1 MKYVIVRS
9 PVSPRNPL
17 RMESAD
23 TDFITASEFPGTR
36 FSTDSF
42 IQGTTWF
49 NCGIAATRR
58 CWLKAGSLSPR
69 IVWCLECVYR
79 IVKSLRRQVLTIRCT
94 RFGSDLECRRP
105 IRRGQVRS
113 KPRTSHALT
122 YTRTGKWRDRGGSRR
137 TIRILIR
144 LLEASELRGWSLSQ
158 TTCSRGANTGGS
170 IFV

>member
-94 RFGSDLECRRP
+94 RFGSDEGDDVAILRLELLHTWSVTP
-105 IRRGQVRS
+105 ASPDV
-113 KPRTSHALT
+113 
-122 YTRTGKWRDRGGSRR
+122 RTGKWRDRG
-137 TIRILIR
+137 
-144 LLEASELRGWSLSQ
+144 
-158 TTCSRGANTGGS
+158 
-170 IFV
+170 